1 MLNLLKDESNRSYML
16 TENGAV
22 TFASSGSFA
31 LDFFAAAGAL
41 READEVEI
49 IVRFTRAF
57 AEHPTYALR
66 TLFYARD
73 VRGGLGE
80 RRLFRV
86 LLRHL
91 AAYAPAALVK
101 NLPLVPEFGRWDDL
115 LALLGTPA
123 EKGVLWLVHE
133 QLASDLRADEEGAM
147 VSLLAKWLPSVN
159 TSSRAARAQARSL
172 AKLLG
177 MREAEYRRTLVR
189 LRRRIALIEN
199 ALRTKDYSFDYAK
212 QPSKAMFKYRA
223 AFLRN
228 DAERYGEFL
237 GRVEHGE
244 AELHTGTLYPYEIIR
259 PLSAWG
265 TPELTPEEVRTLDV
279 TWRVLPDYTHGENAL
294 VVLDGSG
301 SMYDGG
307 EPLPSRSPSTL
318 PSAIQARFRDI
329 SSPFLGARSL
339 SRSRV
344 QTLRKRFAAA
354 RRFAKWQT
362 RTLRRSLTS
371 S

>member
-41 READEVEI
+41 READEAEI

-80 RRLFRV
+80 RRLFRM

-123 EKGVLWLVHE
+123 EKGVLRLVHE

-199 ALRTKDYSFDYAK
+199 ALHSMLHGVCCPTIRTARMHSSCSTALARCTTGA
-212 QPSKAMFKYRA
+212 SRCRA
-223 AFLRN
+223 ALR
-228 DAERYGEFL
+228 F
-237 GRVEHGE
+237 
-244 AELHTGTLYPYEIIR
+244 
-259 PLSAWG
+259 
-265 TPELTPEEVRTLDV
+265 
-279 TWRVLPDYTHGENAL
+279 
-294 VVLDGSG
+294 
-301 SMYDGG
+301 
-307 EPLPSRSPSTL
+307 RSPSTL

-329 SSPFLGARSL
+329 SSPFLGPAACRDQGCRHCGKGSLLQDVLRSGKHEPCGGL
-339 SRSRV
+339 
-344 QTLRKRFAAA
+344 
-354 RRFAKWQT
+354 
-362 RTLRRSLTS
+362 
-371 S
+371 